1 MKVIVKG
8 DKKMRKRFNAFW
20 RIAVVLLVVA
30 SIASVAI
37 PSGTTQAAIAR
48 PNTYMNPIPA
58 YLNGGLLTTGQ
69 SVLTPGVISGT
80 SLDAVPVTQRV
91 ASVEVQIRRDWDNSY
106 WDDSLPGPNKWVDD
120 APDTWN
126 SLPGPLGT
134 LIQESTLGWGAFD
147 QWQWIYAPTWTA
159 ANFDSGKSYTVRA
172 RALDNSLP
180 QGYYDLTPATD
191 TFIYDNQIPDI
202 SFDTLFPGSIYNDN
216 LSTISGTAHDDDGA
230 LDQVRVQI
238 IQDPLGAPAY
248 WNGFFWQ
255 ATSIW
260 IKAQG
265 TSGWSISTTT
275 TPPLPKWQNNVL
287 YQVSAQAADKAD
299 NRKIEG
305 PLPPVTPF
313 RYRKALIGGTGTTA
327 SNHVYV
333 DPLPVASNTLA
344 AAAIFTGTAKAI
356 PLQQIAGVRVELKDV
371 TANAYWDNT
380 VGWSGSTTWANCPP
394 AVVAY
399 SAPYDQWDW
408 TLAVAGLL
416 PAPPTWVQ
424 GHKYQIRAQAT
435 DNVLPT
441 PNTYNSSTE
450 SFTFDGAAAGMPA
463 PSSIDAFDN
472 EVYNSWTSLSGK
484 CQDDM
489 YGKIVAEVVMIQ
501 RNSDA
506 LYWNGAGWG
515 AVPWTLPN
523 AWDWVFAT
531 AMSNSSFNQ
540 TKVLWRVTSSTNPA
554 LPPLANDVV
563 YTITARSLD
572 WAGNVEATATKIFT
586 FRMDISSGYA
596 VPTATT
602 PPANTGVPTTVPTNT
617 STTVPTHV
625 ATKTPTH
632 VPTKTKVPTATPTT
646 VPGFSGSGT
655 IGTGVGTVVAED
667 GNGDTRVTATFEAG
681 AFGSNTPVT
690 ISGSGNCNAVGAAPS
705 GYSKGNS
712 CFDIEPEGDLDANV
726 EVCVYYTAA
735 DENAGGGDPDNLVLA
750 YKDGGTWVILATTV
764 DGDTICAKTD
774 HIGTFAVLGKA
785 AAEGGEWVWWYYL
798 LIGLGALLIVA
809 IIVLIL
815 VRPKGAGEGAA
826 EEGYEEEEEI

>member
-1 MKVIVKG
+1 
-8 DKKMRKRFNAFW
+8 MRKRLDVFW
-20 RIAVVLLVVA
+20 RIAVVLLVVMV
-30 SIASVAI
+30 VA
-37 PSGTTQAAIAR
+37 PVVVSSGSAQAAIAR
-48 PNTYMNPIPA
+48 PDTYMNPIPA
-58 YLNGGLLTTGQ
+58 YLNGGLAATGQ
-69 SVLTPGVISGT
+69 SVLTPGIISGT

-91 ASVEVQIRRDWDNSY
+91 ANVQVQIRRDFDNSY
-106 WDDSLPGPNKWVDD
+106 WNDALPGPNKWVDD

-126 SLPGPLGT
+126 AVGGGT
-134 LIQESTLGWGAFD
+134 LIQETAVVPPWGAPD
-147 QWQWIYAPTWTA
+147 QWRWVYVPTWTA

-180 QGYYDLTPATD
+180 QGYNDSTPATD
-191 TFIYDNQIPDI
+191 VFIYDNEIPDI
-202 SFDTLFPGSIYNDN
+202 SFITSFPGTIYNDN

-371 TANAYWDNT
+371 TANTYWDNT

-394 AVVAY
+394 AVVAP
-399 SAPYDQWDW
+399 ALVYDQWDW
-408 TLAVAGLL
+408 TLAVASLL

-441 PNTYNSSTE
+441 PNTYNSSSE

-463 PSSIDAFDN
+463 QSNIDAFDN
-472 EVYNSWTSLSGK
+472 EVQNTWTSLTGN

-501 RNSDA
+501 RTGAYGDL

-515 AVPWTLPN
+515 AVPFTLPN

-554 LPPLANDVV
+554 LPPLANDVTYV
-563 YTITARSLD
+563 VTARSID
-572 WAGNVEATATKIFT
+572 WAGNVEATATKTFT
-586 FRMDISSGYA
+586 FRYNMSSGYVA
-596 VPTATT
+596 PNVTT
-602 PPANTGVPTTVPTNT
+602 PANTSVPTTVPTNT
-617 STTVPTHV
+617 STTVPTSPPVKTKTPTATIPPV
-625 ATKTPTH
+625 ATKTPT
-632 VPTKTKVPTATPTT
+632 T
-646 VPGFSGSGT
+646 VPAGFSGSGT
-655 IGTGVGTVVAED
+655 IGAARGTVVAED
-667 GNGDTRVTATFEAG
+667 GSGDTRVIATFEAG

-690 ISGSGNCNAVGAAPS
+690 ISGSGSCSGVGPTAPS
-705 GYSKGNS
+705 GYNKNGNS

-735 DENAGGGDPDNLVLA
+735 DENAGDGDPANLTLA
-750 YKDGGTWVILATTV
+750 YEDGGTWVILATTV
-764 DGDTICAKTD
+764 EGDTICAETD